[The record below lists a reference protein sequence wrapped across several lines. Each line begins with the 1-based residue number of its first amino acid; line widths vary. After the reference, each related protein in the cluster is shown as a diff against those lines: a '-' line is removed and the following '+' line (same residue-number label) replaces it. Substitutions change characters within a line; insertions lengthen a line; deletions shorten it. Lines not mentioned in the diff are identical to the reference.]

1 MKSIAY
7 PAMDGLKIPAFL
19 TLPAA
24 ASRSLPTVIMIHGG
38 PTARDAWAFDA
49 DVQLLASRGYAVLQ
63 PQFRG
68 SSGFGRKFEEAG
80 YGQWGLAMQ
89 DDITAG
95 VDYLVK
101 QQIADP
107 NRVCIYGASYGGY
120 AALWGLV
127 KTPGLFK
134 CGISFAGVVDLE
146 LMFKDSSDRTSNDA
160 AMEMMRSRIGDPK
173 LNKQQFDQVS
183 PLKHA
188 ALIAAP
194 VLLMHGDEDRR
205 VPIVHGKK
213 MRKALLDHGKQVEWL
228 SFEGEGHGLYKY
240 QSQQAYF
247 KALLAFLDANIGS
260 RALAARGRAEAVPP
274 ATAQRSTVTP

>member
-1 MKSIAY
+1 MSH
-7 PAMDGLKIPAFL
+7 L
-19 TLPAA
+19 
-24 ASRSLPTVIMIHGG
+24 S
-38 PTARDAWAFDA
+38 
-49 DVQLLASRGYAVLQ
+49 
-63 PQFRG
+63 
-68 SSGFGRKFEEAG
+68 
-80 YGQWGLAMQ
+80 WGLAMQ

-101 QQIADP
+101 QKIADP

-127 KTPGLFK
+127 KTPELFK

-146 LMFKDSSDRTSNDA
+146 LMFKDSSDRTSNNA
-160 AMEMMRSRIGDPK
+160 TLELMRSRIGDVK

-188 ALIAAP
+188 ARIAAP
-194 VLLMHGDEDRR
+194 VLLMHGTDDER

-213 MRKALLDHGKQVEWL
+213 MRQALLDHGKRVEWI
-228 SFEGEGHGLYKY
+228 SFDDEGHGLYKY

-247 KALLAFLDANIGS
+247 KALLAFLDAHIGS
-260 RALAARGRAEAVPP
+260 GARRALGDAAPGHQA
-274 ATAQRSTVTP
+274 TVTP